1 MSGSEVKALNQ
12 PTSSQLE
19 IKFDS
24 DLGVFWAYMTPYP
37 RPCFNLH
44 LLDELNGFIETIKK
58 SSGRQTASP
67 VCLRCIG
74 VQDTRSL

>member
-24 DLGVFWAYMTPYP
+24 DLGVFWAYNDACT
-37 RPCFNLH
+37 RGLVFNLT
-44 LLDELNGFIETIKK
+44 FTTM
-58 SSGRQTASP
+58 S
-67 VCLRCIG
+67 
-74 VQDTRSL
+74 